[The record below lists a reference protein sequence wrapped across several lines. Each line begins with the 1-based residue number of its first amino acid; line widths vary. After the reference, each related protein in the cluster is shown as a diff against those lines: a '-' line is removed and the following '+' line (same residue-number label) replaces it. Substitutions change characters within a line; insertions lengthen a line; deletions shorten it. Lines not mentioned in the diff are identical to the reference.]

1 LFYWVFIYVCYIIW
15 EPITSIEYSK
25 YVKFVERKHEIKGC
39 ASWKLVKAINPEIGK
54 KHLDEKGTYLT
65 FQRYYYCNCNLIF
78 SLLTEAH
85 LHIHRKRRITIT
97 ANRWILAIF
106 QLGWI
111 PSWISAA
118 EHNATKGEELWV
130 PIDEILQIF
139 QLWINPCSRAQ
150 YLCTLHV
157 NIKGFWLELLSYRV
171 WHIMQWNRPR
181 VKEGCTFCM

>member
-1 LFYWVFIYVCYIIW
+1 MSSSLLFCCLSLYFVVLSIHICMLHYLSTQSMWNLLKENMKSRAVHDESWWSLSTQKMAKNIW
-15 EPITSIEYSK
+15 M
-25 YVKFVERKHEIKGC
+25 RKELI
-39 ASWKLVKAINPEIGK
+39 SQ
-54 KHLDEKGTYLT
+54 
-65 FQRYYYCNCNLIF
+65 FRRYYHCDCNLIF
-78 SLLTEAH
+78 SLLTEAP
-85 LHIHRKRRITIT
+85 LHIHRKRRITMS

-150 YLCTLHV
+150 CLCILHV
-157 NIKGFWLELLSYRV
+157 NKHKGFLAGTS
-171 WHIMQWNRPR
+171 
-181 VKEGCTFCM
+181 